1 MIWAL
6 LMARISKSAMIRK
19 GTKQKRL
26 AKKDVPAPAEP
37 INDGGEKY
45 TPAVGRMTVMQGGEE
60 IELTVS
66 PFRELLAHKPRKGEH
81 VPTVKWRQAVMT
93 AAGMG
98 MTQQVMADLIG
109 INVNTL
115 RNHYREELD
124 SSRELL
130 MDDVKIN
137 IYNVAR
143 DRNHKD
149 SIKAGMFLLS
159 KLGGEEF
166 RDRKSVEL
174 SGPDGKPLQIDQ
186 QTRTIDPTLLS
197 HDQRDT
203 LRDILQ
209 SALKLAQQPGP
220 AVVEADYKVIED
232 GSE

>member
-1 MIWAL
+1 
-6 LMARISKSAMIRK
+6 MAKPPRSAMIRK

-26 AKKDVPAPAEP
+26 AKQDANVPAEP
-37 INDGGEKY
+37 INDGGAKFE
-45 TPAVGRMTVMQGGEE
+45 AVSSTLMVTQGGEE

-66 PFRELLAHKPRKGEH
+66 PFRELLAHRPRKGEH
-81 VPTVKWRQAVMT
+81 VPTEKWRQAVMT

-109 INVNTL
+109 ISVNTL
-115 RNHYREELD
+115 TAHYREELNI
-124 SSRELL
+124 SREML
-130 MDDVKIN
+130 MDDIKIN

-159 KLGGEEF
+159 KLGGDEF

-186 QTRTIDPTLLS
+186 QTRTIDPTMLS

-209 SALKLAQQPGP
+209 SAMKLAQQPAP
-220 AVVEADYKVIED
+220 AQIDAEYKVVDD